1 MQSRSSNGD
10 ARSPGGGRA
19 GGITAPTA
27 TDFCRAPRHGRGPT
41 GRGAAASGGVLARDG
56 VAPHGCGVAGLTA
69 WHVFSCATYGHA
81 TTTCHGTGYGA
92 SAPES
97 QAFETG
103 VLVRAA
109 NAKREIEMR
118 DLCEYDFDT
127 NAQRW
132 FRRTDADSCNRY
144 YLSASDVEAHRD
156 HRDCHIAL
164 WIALASLG
172 VTRADRIYLLDLC
185 GEGTLQI

>member
-27 TDFCRAPRHGRGPT
+27 TDFCRALCHGRGPT

-56 VAPHGCGVAGLTA
+56 VAPHGCGVPGLTA
-69 WHVFSCATYGHA
+69 WHVFSCATYSHA

-97 QAFETG
+97 QAFETR
-103 VLVRAA
+103 VLVRGSQQKRPRERLRCEIYASTISTPTRNVGSVGLTRIAA
-109 NAKREIEMR
+109 TATTSVPPKWRPIE
-118 DLCEYDFDT
+118 T
-127 NAQRW
+127 IG
-132 FRRTDADSCNRY
+132 
-144 YLSASDVEAHRD
+144 
-156 HRDCHIAL
+156 IATSL
-164 WIALASLG
+164 YGLHLRAL
-172 VTRADRIYLLDLC
+172 
-185 GEGTLQI
+185 E